1 MIHNFGKLWDIN
13 NNFILTNICLN
24 VKWNSRITNA
34 NSDSLRSKSGLQLNV
49 RNRKLFFLF
58 LNQNICCECSKEP
71 SQWDGSFE
79 NPKHMFRLLGK
90 KIIAFLRSKSLLN
103 WLYGK
108 CRLVL
113 QVWTRLL
120 ALLWIAAKFS
130 LLINESE
137 VWYKIG
143 LIARK
148 PVFGVSDKAR
158 LKPVYSARKL
168 KFQVWPGL
176 AKCRQISIF
185 AMPVASTG
193 K

>member
-1 MIHNFGKLWDIN
+1 MTVLLICPLWPLERVIMSGTS
-13 NNFILTNICLN
+13 IIAQISMSLTNFCRN
-24 VKWNSRITNA
+24 VKRNSRTTNA
-34 NSDSLRSKSGLQLNV
+34 NWDSLRSKSGLQINV
-49 RNRKLFFLF
+49 RNWKLFFLF

-79 NPKHMFRLLGK
+79 NPKQMFRLLGK

-103 WLYGK
+103 WPYGK

-137 VWYKIG
+137 VWYKMG
-143 LIARK
+143 LVARK
-148 PVFGVSDKAR
+148 PVFGFPTKRD
-158 LKPVYSARKL
+158 
-168 KFQVWPGL
+168 
-176 AKCRQISIF
+176 
-185 AMPVASTG
+185 
-193 K
+193 